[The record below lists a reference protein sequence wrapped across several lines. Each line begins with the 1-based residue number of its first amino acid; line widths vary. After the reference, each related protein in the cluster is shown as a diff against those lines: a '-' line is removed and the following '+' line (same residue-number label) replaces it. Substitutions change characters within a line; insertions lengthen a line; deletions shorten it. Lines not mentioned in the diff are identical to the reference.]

1 MGELK
6 LLRKIYTCFS
16 LCFLSIVQSEYVMAA
31 DEAVSEYILVDS
43 GEAIQKQQINIYN
56 KGRLETEILPNNSLV
71 SYSYDSNGNVLKK
84 YTTHST
90 EPYTIS
96 SSAASYDIYLKG
108 VPENLEQVIFPS
120 WTELYGQDDI
130 EWINGEKIAPGV
142 WKATIVLSRHGG
154 LTGIYNTHIYAD
166 GTLLKM
172 LTVQVQNTAKVTSP
186 KTTSLADGSYEISVE
201 GVARNISEVR
211 FPTWTEN
218 KGQDDLENPWILG
231 EKLNDTTWKIR
242 VPFSKH
248 NFETGNYFTD
258 IYFYDKY
265 NNSSGLNG
273 PTVIVQ
279 GGTGGSSETDI
290 TGVSYD
296 VYIYGLDPQ
305 TQKVQFPTWTANKDQ
320 DDLEWIEGVKVA
332 NGVWKGTVIYSNHN
346 SELGR
351 YITHVYADG
360 KYSGAWEFN
369 VVDTIKYTYSNIA
382 YLSSGFYDITV
393 NGIPS
398 NVATVRF
405 PTWTEKNGHDD
416 IEEPWIEGER
426 LSSTSWRI
434 RIPYYKHNNE
444 IGAYSTHVYSYDAY
458 GNSRIIGMLSVDVR
472 N

>member
-1 MGELK
+1 MARFK
-6 LLRKIYTCFS
+6 LGKLSICFL
-16 LCFLSIVQSEYVMAA
+16 LCFLLDGQSQYAWATDGVM
-31 DEAVSEYILVDS
+31 SQYILVDR
-43 GEAIQKQQINIYN
+43 GEVTQKQKLSIYN
-56 KGRLETEILPNNSLV
+56 KGRLETEILPNNSMV
-71 SYSYDSNGNVLKK
+71 SYSYDSNGNILKK
-84 YTTHST
+84 RMTYSA

-108 VPENLEQVIFPS
+108 VPESLGQVTFPT

-130 EWINGEKIAPGV
+130 EWINGEKVAPGI
-142 WKATIVLSRHGG
+142 WKATVVLSKHGG
-154 LTGIYNTHIYAD
+154 ITGMYNTHIYAD

-172 LTVQVQNTAKVTSP
+172 LTAQVQNTTKVNSP
-186 KTTSLADGSYEISVE
+186 QSALLANEFYEISVE
-201 GVARNISEVR
+201 GVAKTISEVR

-218 KGQDDLENPWILG
+218 RGQDDLENPWIMG

-242 VPFSKH
+242 IPFSKH

-290 TGVSYD
+290 SGVSYD
-296 VYIYGLDPQ
+296 VYIYGLDSR

-332 NGVWKGTVIYSNHN
+332 NGVWKGTVVYSKHN

-360 KYSGAWEFN
+360 KYSGAWNFN
-369 VVDTIKYTYSNIA
+369 VVNTIKYNYSNLA
-382 YLSSGFYDITV
+382 YLNSGFYDITV

-398 NVATVRF
+398 SVKTVRF

-426 LSSTSWRI
+426 LNSTSWRI

-444 IGAYSTHVYSYDAY
+444 TGLYSTHVYSYDAY
-458 GNSRIIGMLSVDVR
+458 GNSQIIGMLSVDVR